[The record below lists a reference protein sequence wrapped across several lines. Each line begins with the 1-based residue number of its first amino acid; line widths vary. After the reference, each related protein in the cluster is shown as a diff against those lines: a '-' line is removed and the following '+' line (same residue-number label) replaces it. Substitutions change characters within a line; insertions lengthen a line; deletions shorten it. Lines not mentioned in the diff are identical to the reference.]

1 MPTFDGE
8 ALVITLDSATPE
20 LNAEVDLYG
29 EWKAWMLAGNMRYPQ
44 AFRTTG
50 GDSLTPGVDAGAY
63 FFIQN
68 QLGWRIRPAEED
80 ATVLLTGNLAPEDS
94 SLPVLIPTIG
104 DYTVLIQ
111 GIQPITQSIG
121 TIKDTLDFASYNGQV
136 TIDVTSPYSGTT
148 GNIGNLQSPVNNLA
162 DALVIAA
169 REGLEHLHVE
179 GNLLNI
185 TEDVSNYIISGD
197 SSNVTLLEFVSG
209 CVTNTVSFQR
219 LCIKGA
225 LNGVGMSYSYCD
237 FHPDGVTGIEGKGE
251 NTGFAGAGPYVLSG
265 VTTFV
270 NPFTIRAESSLRPV
284 IDVNGQDSLAL
295 RGYLGPFE
303 LTGTTSAT
311 STVCIDLVSSYCILQ
326 AGNTDGLIILRGN
339 GHVNN
344 TSNGSDIRDNTSP
357 VLGYENLE
365 RTFWLDE
372 TLISAGDGTQTTP
385 FNTLT
390 AAIDWGEANGVRTV
404 IVTGDVI
411 LDRQLKNFIFKGI
424 GHPTIDCNGQ
434 DLSGSVFETC
444 QMEGTYIGIV
454 SADRCRLKDNFYL
467 NGNFD
472 QCKLDGDLFGVDG
485 GSALMSYCVSAKAGL
500 ARSTINM
507 TSTLGFSL
515 SMRKNGGGI
524 TIKGCDHP
532 SSAITVEVSEGSLT
546 FDASNTTT
554 VANSMVARGD
564 CKFVDLVPTPGVVV
578 NEISSVLTWSHLI
591 EAGFTAEEI
600 MRVQGA
606 AMGGDASGLD
616 TNNPIYKALN
626 GTKPRI
632 ATTSDGYGNRTGTVI
647 DASY

>member
-8 ALVITLDSATPE
+8 ALVITLDAVTPT
-20 LNAEVDLYG
+20 LDAEADLYG
-29 EWKAWMLAGNMRYPQ
+29 EWKTWMLAGNMRYPQ

-68 QLGWRIRPAEED
+68 QLGWRIKPAEED
-80 ATVLLTGNLAPEDS
+80 ATILLTGNLAPEDS
-94 SLPVLIPTIG
+94 TLPVLIPTTG
-104 DYTVLIQ
+104 DFTVLVQ
-111 GIQPITQSIG
+111 GIQPITQGIG

-136 TIDVTSPYSGTT
+136 TVDTTSMYSGTS
-148 GNIGNLQSPVNNLA
+148 GNIGNLQFPVNNLD
-162 DALVIAA
+162 DALIIAA
-169 REGLEHLHVE
+169 REGLEHLHIE
-179 GNLLNI
+179 GDLLNI
-185 TEDVSNYIISGD
+185 TQDVSGYIISGD
-197 SSNVTLLEFVSG
+197 SSNVTLLEFVAG
-209 CVTNTVSFQR
+209 CITNDTSFVK

-225 LNGVGMSYSYCD
+225 LSGTGMSYSYCD
-237 FHPDGVTGIEGKGE
+237 FHPDGVTGIEGQGS
-251 NTGFAGAGPYVLSG
+251 NTGFAGAGPYVLGG
-265 VTTFV
+265 VTTLV
-270 NPFTIRAESSLRPV
+270 DPFTIRAEGSLRPV

-303 LTGTTSAT
+303 ITGTTAAT
-311 STVCIDLVSSYCILQ
+311 STVCVDLISSYCILQ
-326 AGNTDGLIILRGN
+326 AGNTDGLIILRGG
-339 GHVNN
+339 GHVSNM
-344 TSNGSDIRDNTSP
+344 SNGSSVYDNTVP
-357 VLGYENLE
+357 VLSYENLE
-365 RTFWLDE
+365 RTVWLDE
-372 TLISAGDGTQTTP
+372 TLIPVGDGTQKTP

-424 GHPTIDCNGQ
+424 GHPTIDCNSQ
-434 DLSGSVFETC
+434 DLAGSVFETC
-444 QMEGTYIGIV
+444 QMDGTYTGVI

-500 ARSTINM
+500 ARPTINM
-507 TSTLGFSL
+507 TSTTGFSL
-515 SMRKNGGGI
+515 IMRKNGGGI
-524 TIKGCDHP
+524 TIKGCDHA
-532 SSAITVEVSEGSLT
+532 SSTVTVEVSEGSLT

-564 CKFVDLVPTPGVVV
+564 CKFVDSVPTAGVTVD
-578 NEISSVLTWSHLI
+578 ETSAKLTWSHLI

-606 AMGGDASGLD
+606 AMAGNASGLD
-616 TNNPIYKALN
+616 TNNPIYQALN
-626 GTKPRI
+626 GSKPRI
-632 ATTSDGYGNRTGTVI
+632 ATTGDGYGNRTGTVI